1 MTLRLF
7 PFRHG
12 ITNFLPNP
20 FQSLPLQQHCSTSA
34 SGFRG
39 FCNSDGPGYIGII
52 DRATI
57 S

>member
-12 ITNFLPNP
+12 ITNFLSNP
-20 FQSLPLQQHCSTSA
+20 FQSLPLQQHRPASA

-39 FCNSDGPGYIGII
+39 FCDSDGPGYIGII
-52 DRATI
+52 DRAII